1 MTMDPNLEPRR
12 VVRRE
17 SVQSEEAVGEP
28 AVAPVYAEREQV
40 DATGGGIE
48 SHQRLERDAG
58 GVAHGERFVRDAEA
72 EQEWWA
78 FRVTQVV
85 WLLVAII
92 EIFIG
97 LRVLLKL
104 LAANPNNAFASFVYN
119 VAGVFLAPFF
129 GLTGSPAADG
139 VVLEIPSL
147 IAMAVYALIGWAIVR
162 ILWLLLIRPMT
173 RSATR
178 YDRYTN

>member
-1 MTMDPNLEPRR
+1 MTMDPNLEPRP

-17 SVQSEEAVGEP
+17 TVRSEEAIAEP
-28 AVAPVYAEREQV
+28 AVVPVAAEREQL
-40 DATGGGIE
+40 DQSGGGIE
-48 SHQRLERDAG
+48 QHQRLVRDSAG
-58 GVAHGERFVRDAEA
+58 MAHAERFVRDAEA
-72 EQEWWA
+72 EQEWWVY
-78 FRVTQVV
+78 RVTQVV
-85 WLLVAII
+85 WLLVGIV

-104 LAANPNNAFASFVYN
+104 VAANPNNAFASFIYN
-119 VAGVFLAPFF
+119 VAAVFLAPFF
-129 GLTGSPAADG
+129 GLTGSPAANG

-162 ILWLLLIRPMT
+162 VLWLLLIRPMT

>member
-1 MTMDPNLEPRR
+1 MTMDPSFEPGR

-17 SVQSEEAVGEP
+17 AVQTEEVDGVPASVGVPLA
-28 AVAPVYAEREQV
+28 REQI
-40 DATGGGIE
+40 DETAGGIE
-48 SHQRLERDAG
+48 RHERVLRDPAG
-58 GVAHGERFVRDAEA
+58 GVHGERMVRDVQG

-78 FRVTQVV
+78 FRVTQAV
-85 WLLVAII
+85 WLFIGIV

-104 LAANPNNAFASFVYN
+104 VAANPNNAFASFVYG

-129 GLTGSPAADG
+129 GLTGSPAANG

-147 IAMAVYALIGWAIVR
+147 IAMAVYALIGWAVVR

-178 YDRYTN
+178 YDRTVD